1 MGEGPLRCPP
11 NLGGALLA
19 GARRIRVSDRMPVI
33 LAPSPGG
40 SPRSP
45 TRGDLMRPLP
55 ANLMRMWPI
64 STSVNKP
71 ENDDSSIVEPIEL
84 DCGIIC
90 WVNRKTQ
97 CLKSRICGTSESSV
111 EFPMLCLNVGH
122 QGRPRG
128 DLWSRD

>member
-1 MGEGPLRCPP
+1 MHRQVGRLDQ
-11 NLGGALLA
+11 
-19 GARRIRVSDRMPVI
+19 RRKIEELKEVLSR
-33 LAPSPGG
+33 APSV
-40 SPRSP
+40 
-45 TRGDLMRPLP
+45 
-55 ANLMRMWPI
+55 RMWPI

-90 WVNRKTQ
+90 WVNCKTQ